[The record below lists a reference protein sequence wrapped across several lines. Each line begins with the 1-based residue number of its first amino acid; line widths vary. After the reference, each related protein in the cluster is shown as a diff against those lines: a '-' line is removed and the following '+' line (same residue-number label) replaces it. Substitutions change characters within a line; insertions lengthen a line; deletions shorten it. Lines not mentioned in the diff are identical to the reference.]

1 MRLGSLPGAV
11 HALEG
16 DEARGAPRCLPTL
29 DGEDDTR
36 SDSPTGEGT
45 AGRVTNSDNPVA
57 TMPPYTVYGV
67 SAERTRHTNRLLA
80 VGALLVAVVIAFG
93 FMLSSGSGSSTASKG
108 KTAPAKHHAAA
119 TGTKTH
125 TATRP
130 DLAAQSRPTPQPVKR
145 LKPAHHPTVIPPPS
159 KTPVMVLN
167 ANGVTGAAA
176 SAAANLQRY
185 GYATPVVGD
194 ARTRGLPTTIQ
205 YRPGYGPAAR
215 SLARRVGNVQYV
227 TPLDGYR
234 ESDLHGA
241 DLILILGP

>member
-1 MRLGSLPGAV
+1 M
-11 HALEG
+11 
-16 DEARGAPRCLPTL
+16 
-29 DGEDDTR
+29 
-36 SDSPTGEGT
+36 
-45 AGRVTNSDNPVA
+45 TNSDNPVS

-93 FMLSSGSGSSTASKG
+93 FMLSSGSGSSTPSKG
-108 KTAPAKHHAAA
+108 KAKATATHHPAAAA
-119 TGTKTH
+119 TTH
-125 TATRP
+125 TRP
-130 DLAAQSRPTPQPVKR
+130 HVAAQSRPTPQPVKR

>member
-1 MRLGSLPGAV
+1 M
-11 HALEG
+11 
-16 DEARGAPRCLPTL
+16 
-29 DGEDDTR
+29 
-36 SDSPTGEGT
+36 
-45 AGRVTNSDNPVA
+45 TNSDNPVA

-67 SAERTRHTNRLLA
+67 SADRTRHTNRLLA

-93 FMLSSGSGSSTASKG
+93 FMLSSGSGSSTPSKA
-108 KTAPAKHHAAA
+108 KTAAKHHATTAA
-119 TGTKTH
+119 KTH
-125 TATRP
+125 PATRP
-130 DLAAQSRPTPQPVKR
+130 NLAAQSRPTPQPVKR
-145 LKPAHHPTVIPPPS
+145 LKPAHHATVIPPPS